1 MKTTRSNL
9 AARIAARI
17 VLLATLF
24 AAPIFAP
31 APLSAQPVAGGA
43 VPVAPSSA
51 PQVRVGSITVRFN
64 GPANVSEQVVRANM
78 QLQEGAGLEDSLI
91 DRDIRSLYR
100 TGQFEFIEFKRGS
113 LVDGKVDL
121 VVEVTPKF
129 RVSTITFEGN
139 QKVKPKRLLKEAKT
153 KENLPLDERQVK
165 EDAGKIREY
174 YQKSGY
180 NQAKVDYRI
189 ERDRATGLGRVF
201 FTVQEGSKVRIKKVN
216 FEGNTAFSDRK
227 LRKVVETRKWNWL
240 SWLTDTGKFRDDR
253 YETDFDKLRDHYRD
267 HGYLD
272 VEIDPAKVKFDYP
285 KSSRLVLTFVI
296 EEGRQYK
303 LGDVVITGNTLY
315 PTERL
320 HPLLKLKTGDVFSPS
335 AVEKDQKALED
346 FVGKDG
352 YVDARVRVVRKPN
365 LQTGAIDLE
374 YQYTEGEKY
383 FVESI
388 RLEGNTKTKSVVI
401 LRELALGPGEVFNT
415 VRMNTSKLRLENTRF
430 FEEVSMSPEVTNLPG
445 RRNLKIAVKEGRTGN
460 LTFGAGFS
468 SLERAIVFAEI
479 SQSNFDLFNRKSFF
493 QGDGQKFRLRLQ
505 LGSRSSEAILSF
517 EEPWF
522 LERELALG
530 FSLYRSSS
538 DYYSDI
544 YEETRTGAEVY
555 LRKRLFELVEGRL
568 GYTIEIVEISDVDRN
583 TAPFLL
589 DEEGERTVS
598 KLTFKLLRDTRD
610 RIYNTTRGSRVELGT
625 ELAGGAFGG
634 ETDYYR
640 VEFRGSQ
647 YYRTF
652 ETLNQVVSFIGR
664 AGVIDSYGDS
674 DRVPYFDRLFLGGPS
689 TLRGFEFR
697 EVGPKDTTGLVTQPD
712 PDGLIGSFQD
722 PDGPDVPPTYEPIG
736 GSTYAMGSVE
746 YTFEVVNP
754 LRLAV
759 FYDVGF
765 VNADAWDFDTSGY
778 NDNFGFGIRLMVG
791 GAPLSLDFGIP
802 ITSDPYNDDGL
813 QFNFSFGTRF

>member
-1 MKTTRSNL
+1 MKTTRSKP
-9 AARIAARI
+9 AARFVARL
-17 VLLATLF
+17 VLLATLASAVF
-24 AAPIFAP
+24 TAS
-31 APLSAQPVAGGA
+31 PLPAQPVAGGA
-43 VPVAPSSA
+43 APVAPSA
-51 PQVRVGSITVRFN
+51 PSVRVGAITVRFN

-78 QLQEGAGLEDSLI
+78 QLQEGSALEDSLI

-100 TGQFEFIEFKRGS
+100 TGQFEFIEFKRGG
-113 LVDGKVDL
+113 LVSGRVDL

-139 QKVKPKRLLKEAKT
+139 KKVKAKRLLKEAKT
-153 KENLPLDERQVK
+153 KENMPLDERQVK
-165 EDAGKIREY
+165 EDAEKIREY

-180 NQAKVDYRI
+180 NQAKIEYRI
-189 ERDRATGLGRVF
+189 ERDKATGLGRIF
-201 FTVQEGSKVRIKKVN
+201 FTVQEGSKVRIKKVE

-227 LRKVVETRKWNWL
+227 LRKVIETRKWNIF
-240 SWLTDTGKFRDDR
+240 SWLTDTGRFRDDR

-272 VEIDPAKVKFDYP
+272 VDIDPAKVKFDYP
-285 KSSRLVLTFVI
+285 KASRLVLTFTIV
-296 EEGRQYK
+296 EGRQYK
-303 LGDVVITGNTLY
+303 LGQVTITGNTLY
-315 PTERL
+315 PTDKLMAALR
-320 HPLLKLKTGDVFSPS
+320 LKTGDVFSPS
-335 AVEKDQKALED
+335 GVEKDQKILED
-346 FVGKDG
+346 YVGKDG

-365 LQTGAIDLE
+365 LESGAIDLE

-383 FVESI
+383 HVESV
-388 RLEGNTKTKSVVI
+388 RLEGNTKTKSIVI

-415 VRMNTSKLRLENTRF
+415 VRMQTSKLRLENTRF
-430 FEEVSMSPEVTNLPG
+430 FEEVNMSPEVTNLPG

-468 SLERAIVFAEI
+468 SLERAIVFAEV

-505 LGSRSSEAILSF
+505 LGSRSSEATMNF

-530 FSLYRSSS
+530 FNLYRSSS

-568 GYTIEIVEISDVDRN
+568 GYTYEIVEISDVDRN

-589 DEEGERTVS
+589 DEQGERSVS

-610 RIYNTTRGSRVELGT
+610 RIYNTTRGNRVELGT
-625 ELAGGAFGG
+625 ELAGGPFAG

-640 VEFRGSQ
+640 VELRASQ
-647 YYRTF
+647 YFNTF
-652 ETLNQVVSFIGR
+652 ETLNQVLSFIGR
-664 AGVIDSYGDS
+664 TGVIDAYGDS
-674 DRVPYFDRLFLGGPS
+674 ARVPYFDRMFLGGPS
-689 TLRGFEFR
+689 SLRGFEFR
-697 EVGPKDTTGLVTQPD
+697 EVGPKDEVGLTTRPD
-712 PDGLIGSFQD
+712 PDGPAGADND
-722 PDGPDVPPTYEPIG
+722 PDGPDVAPTHEPIG
-736 GSTYAMGSVE
+736 GNTYAMGSIE

-765 VNADAWDFDTSGY
+765 VNVDAWDFETSGY
-778 NDNFGFGIRLMVG
+778 NDNFGVGIRLMVG

-802 ITSDPYNDDGL
+802 ITSDEYNDDGL

>member
-1 MKTTRSNL
+1 MKTTRSKPAARLVARLALL
-9 AARIAARI
+9 AA
-17 VLLATLF
+17 LF
-24 AAPIFAP
+24 VAPALFPAAPLF
-31 APLSAQPVAGGA
+31 AQPVAGGA
-43 VPVAPSSA
+43 APVAPSA
-51 PQVRVGSITVRFN
+51 PAVRVGSITVRFN
-64 GPANVSEQVVRANM
+64 GPATVAEQVVRANM
-78 QLQEGAGLEDSLI
+78 QLQEGSALEDSLI

-100 TGQFEFIEFKRGS
+100 TGQFEFIEFKRGA
-113 LVDGKVDL
+113 LVEGKVDL
-121 VVEVTPKF
+121 VVEITSKF

-139 QKVKPKRLLKEAKT
+139 KKVKAKRLLKEAKT

-165 EDAGKIREY
+165 EDAEKIREF

-180 NQAKVDYRI
+180 NQAKIDYRI
-189 ERDRATGLGRVF
+189 ERDKATGLGRVF
-201 FTVQEGSKVRIKKVN
+201 FAVQEGAKVRIKRVD

-227 LRKVVETRKWNWL
+227 LRKVVETRKWNIF
-240 SWLTDTGKFRDDR
+240 SWLTDTGRFRDDR
-253 YETDFDKLRDHYRD
+253 YETDFDKLRDHYRE

-272 VEIDPAKVKFDYP
+272 VEIDSGKVKFDYP
-285 KSSRLVLTFVI
+285 KPNRLVLTFLI
-296 EEGRQYK
+296 DEGRQYK
-303 LGDVVITGNTLY
+303 LGTVAISGNTLY
-315 PTERL
+315 PTDKL
-320 HPLLKLKTGDVFSPS
+320 LTALKLKTGDVFSPS
-335 AVEKDQKALED
+335 GIEKDQKALENYI
-346 FVGKDG
+346 GKDG

-365 LQTGAIDLE
+365 LQSGAIDVE
-374 YQYTEGEKY
+374 YQFTEGEKY
-383 FVESI
+383 NVESI
-388 RLEGNTKTKSVVI
+388 RLEGNTKTKSIVI

-415 VRMNTSKLRLENTRF
+415 VRMQTSKLRLENTRF
-430 FEEVSMSPEVTNLPG
+430 FEEVNMSPEATNLPG

-468 SLERAIVFAEI
+468 SLERAIVFAEV

-505 LGSRSSEAILSF
+505 LGSRSSEATLNF

-530 FSLYRSSS
+530 FNLYRTSS

-568 GYTIEIVEISDVDRN
+568 GYTYEVVEIADVDRE

-589 DEEGERTVS
+589 DEEGDRSVS

-610 RIYNTTRGSRVELGT
+610 RIYNTTRGNRVELGT
-625 ELAGGAFGG
+625 ELAGGPFAGQ
-634 ETDYYR
+634 TDYYR
-640 VEFRGSQ
+640 VELRASQ
-647 YYRTF
+647 YYNTF
-652 ETLNQVVSFIGR
+652 ETLNQVLSFIGR

-674 DRVPYFDRLFLGGPS
+674 DRVPYFDRMFLGGPS
-689 TLRGFEFR
+689 SLRGFDFR
-697 EVGPKDTTGLVTQPD
+697 EVGPKDMVGLKTQPD
-712 PDGLIGSFQD
+712 PDGFGSAPD
-722 PDGPDVPPTYEPIG
+722 PDGADVAPTHKPVG
-736 GSTYAMGSVE
+736 GNSYAMGSVE

-754 LRLAV
+754 LRLAL
-759 FYDVGF
+759 FYDIGY
-765 VNADAWDFDTSGY
+765 VNVDAWDFNPKDY

-802 ITSDPYNDDGL
+802 ITSDQYNDDGL